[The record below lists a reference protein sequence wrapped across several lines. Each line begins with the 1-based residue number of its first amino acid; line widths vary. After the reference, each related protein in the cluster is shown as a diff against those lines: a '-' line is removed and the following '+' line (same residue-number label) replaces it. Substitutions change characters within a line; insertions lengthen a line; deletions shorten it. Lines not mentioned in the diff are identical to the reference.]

1 MAINTPRNLARTA
14 AATSSVTLYTVPAAT
29 TAVLTSI
36 WVTNTTASTQT
47 FTIAV
52 NGVAFLA
59 ASPLAGNSSVAIDV
73 KQVVAATQTITGFAS
88 NTGVIFHLS
97 GMEIV

>member
-1 MAINTPRNLARTA
+1 MAINTPKNLARTA
-14 AATSSVTLYTVPAAT
+14 ASTTSTTLYTVPAAT

-47 FTIAV
+47 FTITV
-52 NGVAFLA
+52 NGVPFLA
-59 ASPLAGNSSVAIDV
+59 ASPLAANASVAIDV
-73 KQVVAATQTITGFAS
+73 KQVVAATQIIAGFAS